1 LYNKL
6 KVIYAFATK
15 YNVTDSIF
23 VDDIG
28 VPSIGISSS
37 VEETSSSK
45 KLGRNDST
53 LEVNTDMSS
62 IDEGTYL
69 VLRSA
74 SGAFTC
80 RYPPV
85 PKKWNPVDRPHVALL
100 LPDVKGIFP
109 VFLSQPEEESSN
121 SSSYLVTKDLTT
133 LSTKSII
140 EIRHGNSH
148 FAYYRRDNGSWT
160 KVAEASDPF
169 VVEVFSHGYAP
180 IEMNMIPTI

>member
-1 LYNKL
+1 M
-6 KVIYAFATK
+6 TG
-15 YNVTDSIF
+15 SIPNE
-23 VDDIG
+23 DIG
-28 VPSIGISSS
+28 TPSIDSSRS
-37 VEETSSSK
+37 DDAYTMLDKRLDRYE
-45 KLGRNDST
+45 ST

-100 LPDVKGIFP
+100 LPDVTGIFP
-109 VFLSQPEEESSN
+109 VFLSQPEE
-121 SSSYLVTKDLTT
+121 SSSGSSTYLITKDLTQ
-133 LSTKSII
+133 LPTKSII

-180 IEMNMIPTI
+180 IVMNMIPTI

>member
-1 LYNKL
+1 M
-6 KVIYAFATK
+6 
-15 YNVTDSIF
+15 
-23 VDDIG
+23 
-28 VPSIGISSS
+28 
-37 VEETSSSK
+37 SSK
-45 KLGRNDST
+45 NLGRYDCT
-53 LEVNTDMSS
+53 LEVKDQMS

-85 PKKWNPVDRPHVALL
+85 PKIWNSIDRPHVALL
-100 LPDVKGIFP
+100 LPDTNGIFP
-109 VFLSQPEEESSN
+109 VFLSQPE
-121 SSSYLVTKDLTT
+121 KDGQQQPEKLETVDLST
-133 LSTKSII
+133 LPTKSII
-140 EIRHGNSH
+140 EIRHSNAH
-148 FAYYRRDNGSWT
+148 YAYYRRDNGSWT

>member
-1 LYNKL
+1 MY
-6 KVIYAFATK
+6 I
-15 YNVTDSIF
+15 VTGSIPN
-23 VDDIG
+23 DDIG
-28 VPSIGISSS
+28 TPSID
-37 VEETSSSK
+37 TSRSGGNTLSTK
-45 KLGRNDST
+45 RLDRYDDST

-100 LPDVKGIFP
+100 LPDVSGIFP
-109 VFLSQPEEESSN
+109 VFLSQPSEESSN
-121 SSSYLVTKDLTT
+121 ASTYLVTKDLTQ
-133 LSTKSII
+133 LPTKSII

-148 FAYYRRDNGSWT
+148 YAYYRRDNGSWT

-180 IEMNMIPTI
+180 IVMNMIPTM

>member
-1 LYNKL
+1 MY
-6 KVIYAFATK
+6 I
-15 YNVTDSIF
+15 VTGSIPNE
-23 VDDIG
+23 DIG
-28 VPSIGISSS
+28 TPSIR
-37 VEETSSSK
+37 SK
-45 KLGRNDST
+45 QTDDGYSMSEKRLDRYDDST

-85 PKKWNPVDRPHVALL
+85 PKKWNPIDRPHVALL
-100 LPDVKGIFP
+100 LPDVSGIFP
-109 VFLSQPEEESSN
+109 VFLSQPEEETSGN
-121 SSSYLVTKDLTT
+121 GYLVTKDLTQ
-133 LSTKSII
+133 LPTKSII

-148 FAYYRRDNGSWT
+148 YAYYRRDNGSWT

-180 IEMNMIPTI
+180 IIMNMIPTI

>member
-1 LYNKL
+1 M
-6 KVIYAFATK
+6 FT
-15 YNVTDSIF
+15 VTGSIPNE
-23 VDDIG
+23 DIG
-28 VPSIGISSS
+28 TPSIGSSEDS
-37 VEETSSSK
+37 VYEMSDKRLDRYE
-45 KLGRNDST
+45 DST

-100 LPDVKGIFP
+100 VPDVSGIFP
-109 VFLSQPEEESSN
+109 VFLSQPEKDN
-121 SSSYLVTKDLTT
+121 GYLVTKDLTQ
-133 LSTKSII
+133 LPTKSII

-148 FAYYRRDNGSWT
+148 YAYYRRDNGSWT

-180 IEMNMIPTI
+180 IVMNMIPTI

>member
-1 LYNKL
+1 
-6 KVIYAFATK
+6 
-15 YNVTDSIF
+15 VTGGIPTN
-23 VDDIG
+23 
-28 VPSIGISSS
+28 PSIPNQDDGN
-37 VEETSSSK
+37 TSLSSK
-45 KLGRNDST
+45 RLDRYNST

-100 LPDVKGIFP
+100 LPDVSGIFP
-109 VFLSQPEEESSN
+109 VFLSQPEEESSG
-121 SSSYLVTKDLTT
+121 SSYLVTKDLTQ
-133 LSTKSII
+133 LPTKSII

-180 IEMNMIPTI
+180 IIMNMIPTM

>member
-1 LYNKL
+1 MSDTTRYQL
-6 KVIYAFATK
+6 
-15 YNVTDSIF
+15 
-23 VDDIG
+23 IG
-28 VPSIGISSS
+28 TPSIDTSRSDDVYKIS
-37 VEETSSSK
+37 EK
-45 KLGRNDST
+45 RLDRYDDST

-100 LPDVKGIFP
+100 LPDVSGIFP

-121 SSSYLVTKDLTT
+121 ASTYLVTKDLTQ
-133 LSTKSII
+133 LPTKSII

-148 FAYYRRDNGSWT
+148 YAYYRRDNGSWT

-180 IEMNMIPTI
+180 IIMNMIPTM

>member
-1 LYNKL
+1 MYL
-6 KVIYAFATK
+6 
-15 YNVTDSIF
+15 VTGSIPNNST
-23 VDDIG
+23 G
-28 VPSIGISSS
+28 TSSIDSSS
-37 VEETSSSK
+37 SIDDTLSAK
-45 KLGRNDST
+45 RLDRYDST
-53 LEVNTDMSS
+53 LEVKDQMS

-85 PKKWNPVDRPHVALL
+85 PKIWNSTDRPHVALL
-100 LPDVKGIFP
+100 LPDMNGIFP
-109 VFLSQPEEESSN
+109 VFLSQPEHETG
-121 SSSYLVTKDLTT
+121 YLITKDLTQ
-133 LSTKSII
+133 LPTKSII

-169 VVEVFSHGYAP
+169 IVEVFSHGYAP
-180 IEMNMIPTI
+180 IVMNMIPSI